1 MIFLKRILMI
11 SDIHGCY
18 DPFLKLLEKVD
29 YRPDRDTLVLLG
41 DYVDR
46 GPMSKET
53 VEQVKKLVIDHHVIA
68 LRGNHDQRLVDL
80 IRTDDA
86 AVQAKFLEHGGLQTL
101 QSYCDFIGT
110 DVDQELLNQARIHIQ
125 QNFIDHIEFLEALPL
140 YHEDPHHIYV
150 HAGINPSYA
159 EWRTQPDY
167 DFMYIKKE
175 FHDARLDLDKPVV
188 FGHTRAIELHDSADV
203 WFQDDKIGIDGGC
216 AYGMQLNCLIYE
228 NGIYS
233 TVNINNTK

>member
-1 MIFLKRILMI
+1 MKRILMI

-18 DPFLKLLEKVD
+18 VPFRKLLEKVD
-29 YRPDRDTLVLLG
+29 YHPDRDTLMLLG

-46 GPMSKET
+46 GPKSKET
-53 VEQVKKLVIDHHVIA
+53 VEQVRDLVHDYQVIA

-101 QSYCDFIGT
+101 QSYCDFI
-110 DVDQELLNQARIHIQ
+110 DENVDQELLNQARIHIQ
-125 QNFIDHIEFLEALPL
+125 QNFMDHIEFLETLPL
-140 YHEDPHHIYV
+140 YHEDSHHIYV

-159 EWRTQPDY
+159 DWRTQPDY
-167 DFMYIKKE
+167 DFMYIKKP
-175 FHDARLDLDKPVV
+175 FHDARLDLNKPVV

-228 NGIYS
+228 NGNYS
-233 TVNINNTK
+233 TFDINNAQ